1 MTENKIKEQKEYL
14 YGTAIQR
21 AGGAEIPAG
30 KCERNGFVRC
40 KANALDAS
48 SGCRVLTLQG
58 KDIEEIPYRIE
69 VVQST
74 MNKGW
79 HHETYIRP
87 WL

>member
-1 MTENKIKEQKEYL
+1 M
-14 YGTAIQR
+14 A
-21 AGGAEIPAG
+21 
-30 KCERNGFVRC
+30 V
-40 KANALDAS
+40 S

>member
-1 MTENKIKEQKEYL
+1 MQSEHQV
-14 YGTAIQR
+14 A
-21 AGGAEIPAG
+21 
-30 KCERNGFVRC
+30 V
-40 KANALDAS
+40 S

>member
-1 MTENKIKEQKEYL
+1 MALLYRESVMVRFRQVSIK
-14 YGTAIQR
+14 A
-21 AGGAEIPAG
+21 
-30 KCERNGFVRC
+30 V
-40 KANALDAS
+40 S